1 MENIL
6 TTKSFY
12 NPYFLGN
19 KELKS
24 INVYNNNE
32 ILYSFK
38 WLGNNNNYPQVQFDK
53 INMRRKAD
61 LIKKEIFYFEGS
73 LYIHSDL
80 CEYKELGEELN
91 YTTATQKHY
100 KTKFSIVLN
109 CSHYAPYLNDLGKV
123 SYKLFPIEKR
133 TITDFFNSRVEQTE
147 DGGRLIE
154 IQKKLDKIT
163 GKYISA
169 EDILKIEAE
178 FNIKF

>member
-1 MENIL
+1 MGKYCLLYFRFQFSVRENEHDNW
-6 TTKSFY
+6 S
-12 NPYFLGN
+12 
-19 KELKS
+19 S
-24 INVYNNNE
+24 IYIYYCSN
-32 ILYSFK
+32 
-38 WLGNNNNYPQVQFDK
+38 G
-53 INMRRKAD
+53 
-61 LIKKEIFYFEGS
+61 KKEIFYFEGS

-100 KTKFSIVLN
+100 KTKFSIILN

-178 FNIKF
+178 FNIKFKTQ